1 MSQDEF
7 IARPFISHDGTDNN
21 GVRAEV
27 KVITGHALVD
37 EKTKPKSRDSKMVQ
51 FKFSTPTHN
60 HPTGAWINKEKIE
73 DF

>member
-37 EKTKPKSRDSKMVQ
+37 EKTKPKS
-51 FKFSTPTHN
+51 
-60 HPTGAWINKEKIE
+60 
-73 DF
+73 